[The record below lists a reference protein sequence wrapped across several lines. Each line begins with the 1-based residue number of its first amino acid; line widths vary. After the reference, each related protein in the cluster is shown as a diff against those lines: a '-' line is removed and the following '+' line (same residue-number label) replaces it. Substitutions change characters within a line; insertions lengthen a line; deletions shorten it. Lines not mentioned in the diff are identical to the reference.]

1 MPFPMSGASHDVLP
15 ESKSVMESSSQ
26 AQTLSGDVVSIGII
40 QSSQFP
46 TIQRLFK
53 GIW

>member
-15 ESKSVMESSSQ
+15 ESKSVMESSQ
-26 AQTLSGDVVSIGII
+26 AQTLSGDVVSIGIV

-46 TIQRLFK
+46 SIQRLFK